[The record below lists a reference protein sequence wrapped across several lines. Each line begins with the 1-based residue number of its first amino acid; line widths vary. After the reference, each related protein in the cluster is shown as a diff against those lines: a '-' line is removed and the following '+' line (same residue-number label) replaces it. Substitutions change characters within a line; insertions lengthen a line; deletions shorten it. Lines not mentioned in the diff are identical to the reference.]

1 MTQVLLRTVGGG
13 ECTAAATARLLD
25 IERVHDL
32 FVPNDTT
39 SGFGDDGAGTV

>member
-1 MTQVLLRTVGGG
+1 MTQVLLRTVG
-13 ECTAAATARLLD
+13 ECTAAATARLPD
-25 IERVHDL
+25 IERFHDL